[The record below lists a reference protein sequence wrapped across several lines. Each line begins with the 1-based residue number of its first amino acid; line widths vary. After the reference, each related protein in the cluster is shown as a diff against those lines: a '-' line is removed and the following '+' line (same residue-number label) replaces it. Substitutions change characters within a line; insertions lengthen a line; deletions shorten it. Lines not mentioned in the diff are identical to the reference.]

1 MHTACKNH
9 TKIAVTE
16 MTAEEYQRTLQQNLN
31 RLKNA
36 DWLLSL
42 VNNLHS
48 AMLKRIFV
56 DGIAGSGGKIGNYS
70 FKPLYAP
77 QRVFTKPGSFLPQ
90 GKNSALQLF
99 KNGKLRKTMYLQ
111 QGYRQLRQIQGLD
124 AGTVTLT
131 YTGSLQQD
139 FSTGLSV
146 EGGSIILKLNSAVN
160 QDKLTWLKKKYGD
173 SLFQHTQQEKEQFI
187 NNATQALLNQLG
199 DCLWAII

>member
-1 MHTACKNH
+1 
-9 TKIAVTE
+9 

-42 VNNLHS
+42 VNNLHN

-56 DGIAGSGGKIGNYS
+56 DGISGSGGKIGNYS

-124 AGTVTLT
+124 AGTVNLT

-187 NNATQALLNQLG
+187 NDATQALLNQLG
-199 DCLWAII
+199 DCL